1 MWNVPPGALPL
12 EEDIMFNTVDLTIIV
27 DDYAEQEKKNA
38 SEKLSVVDLFTVNII
53 PNLGR
58 LRELMLKKKL
68 AIQVHYGVVKAVRG
82 EAANDPE
89 DLRLLSRIA
98 NTQPCTMYSMN
109 WPTQVFEASIL
120 DYDYEESKLLIDGIT

>member
-68 AIQVHYGVVKAVRG
+68 AIQVHYGVVKA
-82 EAANDPE
+82 E
-89 DLRLLSRIA
+89 RLTQNALTRACELEQKAQQSSSR
-98 NTQPCTMYSMN
+98 
-109 WPTQVFEASIL
+109 EG
-120 DYDYEESKLLIDGIT
+120 LIQRFY